1 MCSRTNTRLFH
12 YKKMLMENNILW
24 KTKAKS
30 GSANSY
36 NYSIKNS
43 VRDFK
48 SMWHKLVKGEKLEG
62 RQVCKLIQ
70 KIKAIHLNIKKSEH
84 QDQIKAVYL

>member
-1 MCSRTNTRLFH
+1 
-12 YKKMLMENNILW
+12 MENNILW

-43 VRDFK
+43 VRDILNL
-48 SMWHKLVKGEKLEG
+48 WHKLVKREKIEG
-62 RQVCKLIQ
+62 RHVCKLIQ
-70 KIKAIHLNIKKSEH
+70 AIKSEYLNIKKK
-84 QDQIKAVYL
+84 DNL